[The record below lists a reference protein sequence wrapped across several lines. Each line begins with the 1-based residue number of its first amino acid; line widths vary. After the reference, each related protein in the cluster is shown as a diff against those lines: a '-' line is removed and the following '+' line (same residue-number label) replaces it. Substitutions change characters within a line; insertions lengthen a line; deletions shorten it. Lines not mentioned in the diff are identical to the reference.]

1 MSGELEAFLE
11 YLAVVKLSNT
21 KTIEAYKSDILSME
35 MVLGKSAV
43 SFSSEDIVRYLS
55 DFNNPS
61 TKNRK
66 LSALN
71 SFYRFCMK
79 NDFLDEKP
87 HIELAKL
94 QKNIPQ
100 YLRYDEIS
108 KALNCI
114 DTTTWIG
121 KRDYAFILFL
131 YASGARVSEALSV
144 KRDDFDGEWIKFLN
158 TKRDKQ
164 RVVPVAT
171 VALDAI
177 AEYQKSINF
186 NSEYIWLNYQGKK
199 LSRISAFKTVKK
211 YLGVYPHALRHS
223 YATELIIN
231 GADLRV
237 VQELLGHSSL
247 ITTSIYTHIEN
258 QELKRCMFEYH
269 PMAKKE
275 GK

>member
-11 YLAVVKLSNT
+11 YLAVVKLSNQ

-35 MVLGKSAV
+35 ISLKKPAI
-43 SFSSEDIVRYLS
+43 SFDSDDIVKFLS
-55 DFNNPS
+55 HVEKPA

-71 SFYRFCMK
+71 SFYKFCVRS
-79 NDFLDEKP
+79 DFLEQKP
-87 HIELAKL
+87 HLELAKL
-94 QKNIPQ
+94 QRNIPT
-100 YLRYDEIS
+100 YKKYHEIKES
-108 KALNCI
+108 LKLI
-114 DTTTWIG
+114 DKSSWLG
-121 KRDYAFILFL
+121 KRDYALILFL
-131 YASGARVSEALSV
+131 YASGARVSEALSI

-164 RVVPVAT
+164 RIVPVAK

-177 AEYQKSINF
+177 AEYEKASPF
-186 NSEYIWLNYQGKK
+186 DSEYIWLNYQGKK
-199 LSRISAFKTVKK
+199 LSRISAFKIVQK

-247 ITTSIYTHIEN
+247 VTTSIYTHIEN
-258 QELKRCMFEYH
+258 QELKKCMFEYH
-269 PMAKKE
+269 PMAK
-275 GK
+275 G